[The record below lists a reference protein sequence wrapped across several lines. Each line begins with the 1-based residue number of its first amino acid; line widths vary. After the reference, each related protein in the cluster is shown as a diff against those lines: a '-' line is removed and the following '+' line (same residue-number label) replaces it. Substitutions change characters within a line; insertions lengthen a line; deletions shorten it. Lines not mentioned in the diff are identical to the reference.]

1 MPSTPQPPADPP
13 PRSRDALVL
22 RTVGKILL
30 GCALLLLIMSLT
42 ILKNDVPSASGG
54 GGHAAAD
61 ASTPAPADP
70 VAGAAASESTGVT
83 LSPYQQVTSAG
94 GYLSVSAAVDPI
106 QVYDHAPPGST
117 LQITFS
123 QAGTNQV
130 SSTFLAIGETTD
142 PEGNTWY
149 QIRVPAR
156 PNGSTGWVRASDVST
171 APVTHAIYV
180 DLSDHRLDL
189 YELGNKLQSYPVAV
203 GRMNTPTALGDFFV
217 TLKFRPDRQVYGELV
232 MMISAF
238 SEQLPDWPGGG
249 QAGIHG
255 TNDDSAIGKDV
266 SAGCI
271 RMHNRDILR
280 LSESAPLG
288 TPVFVQ
294 E

>member
-1 MPSTPQPPADPP
+1 
-13 PRSRDALVL
+13 
-22 RTVGKILL
+22 
-30 GCALLLLIMSLT
+30 MSLT
-42 ILKNDVPSASGG
+42 ILKNDVPSLSG

-61 ASTPAPADP
+61 APAAAPADP
-70 VAGAAASESTGVT
+70 GAAASKSTGVT
-83 LSPYQQVTSAG
+83 LSPYQQATSGG

-106 QVYDHAPPGST
+106 QVYDHAHPGST
-117 LQITFS
+117 LQLTFP

-142 PEGNTWY
+142 SEGTAWY
-149 QIRVPAR
+149 KIRVPAR
-156 PNGSTGWVRASDVST
+156 PNGSTGWVRASDVTT
-171 APVTHAIYV
+171 APLTHAIYV

-189 YELGNKLQSYPVAV
+189 YELGNKIQSYPVAV

-217 TLKFRPDRQVYGELV
+217 TLKFRPDRSVYGELV

-255 TNDDSAIGKDV
+255 TNDDSTIGKDV

-271 RMHNRDILR
+271 RMHNGDILR